1 MTVLNDGTYFLGTV
15 WKRRRCIWRQ
25 SHIQRRRM
33 LSLTRCRTHGFCSW
47 SALFHRRRWWRC
59 PTRIPWMSLSMR
71 PRTISMEYSSA
82 LHLYK
87 NLKIKTRLQRKYGF
101 HDIFACPVKIF
112 WTNRY
117 PRSWQVKCSPH
128 AQLILA
134 LAPCLLLDRFVFAAV
149 RPFKHCHRHQQWVA
163 SSSPSLK
170 VTTCYNTIF
179 KANAD
184 RSVFYLLKS

>member
-1 MTVLNDGTYFLGTV
+1 
-15 WKRRRCIWRQ
+15 
-25 SHIQRRRM
+25 
-33 LSLTRCRTHGFCSW
+33 
-47 SALFHRRRWWRC
+47 
-59 PTRIPWMSLSMR
+59 MSLSMR

-87 NLKIKTRLQRKYGF
+87 NLKIKTRLQRKYGL
-101 HDIFACPVKIF
+101 HDMFACPVKIF
-112 WTNRY
+112 CTNRY

-163 SSSPSLK
+163 SSLPSLK
-170 VTTCYNTIF
+170 VTACYYTTF

-184 RSVFYLLKS
+184 SSKSYQLKCDHRVLSGLYDTIVR